1 MISDLALHPHSPAAD
16 RLVIRPQPAVPK
28 PGAKKYSGHFLSII
42 AFDGNITMETFD
54 SVFGAQTRR
63 QLWRG
68 WKLFAGSGQG
78 RSRNEC
84 AHGFLHETDCEFH
97 FLCDA
102 DIRFNA
108 EHVLALRRHPEAKDS
123 IICGAYPKKQ
133 DNIEFCL
140 NSLKDG
146 PDEPN
151 KLGLIEVAK
160 GGTGFMQIPRSVYE
174 RIRAAYPDL
183 EYLCDYDKTPDGAR
197 VKKTAFFL
205 EKVMHDPDVGWVRHL
220 TEDWMFCHLARSI
233 GIKIF
238 VDFSTT
244 AQPWL
249 QHRGAVLYPLPTEI
263 ERGRVQGE
271 LDLAT
276 AKLAELTRENATLR
290 EKLLAYGDQPTG

>member
-28 PGAKKYSGHFLSII
+28 PGAKKYWATSSPSSPSMATSRWRPSTACSAPRPAASSG
-42 AFDGNITMETFD
+42 AAGN
-54 SVFGAQTRR
+54 SSPVP
-63 QLWRG
+63 
-68 WKLFAGSGQG
+68 G
-78 RSRNEC
+78 RAAPATSAPTASCTTN
-84 AHGFLHETDCEFH
+84 CEFH

-174 RIRAAYPDL
+174 RIRAAYPNL